1 MKDVTHKGNISAYD
15 YNDED
20 GSSKLMTDKDKEFV
34 DKSQHAA
41 VDANDYAKDV
51 YDYYKINL
59 VENHTMI
66 REVLS
71 IH

>member
-1 MKDVTHKGNISAYD
+1 MTHKGNISAYD

-20 GSSKLMTDKDKEFV
+20 SSSKLMTDKDKDFI
-34 DKSQHAA
+34 DKSQHAG

-51 YDYYKINL
+51 YDYYKNKFG
-59 VENHTMI
+59 
-66 REVLS
+66 RESYDDKGALS